1 MEIEMKKLLYVSWC
15 LLAASL
21 VFGAEC
27 RKYNRPYVSARER
40 NDPFQL
46 ENSLSRYV
54 VTWRYL
60 CPTPTQAAQLLIGM
74 PLPVHKTGFG
84 TREFTGITIN
94 GIDSRMLEPKKFE
107 IFNTKESS
115 GIDVHFN
122 FDGIPMIQRFSISD
136 SSPLLTMTW
145 LRGKGKPMGP
155 IKTMSIRFNAIPCAA
170 GRAAGSY
177 SREVV
182 SSLKVYSIRGSKL
195 NRQKLSA
202 QDGNLIFQD
211 AKYQSGKGKSF
222 AGPVL
227 LCPEWKSILSGT
239 AVFGT
244 QQEMHV
250 IFNLDPKAASW
261 SFGMLE
267 SEIKHSNTEFADFV
281 KKQGIAP

>member
-1 MEIEMKKLLYVSWC
+1 MVIEMKKLLYVSWC

-40 NDPFQL
+40 NEPFQL

-115 GIDVHFN
+115 GVDVYFN
-122 FDGIPMIQRFSISD
+122 FNGIPMIQRFSVSD

-145 LRGKGKPMGP
+145 LRGKGTPMRP
-155 IKTMSIRFNAIPCAA
+155 INTMSIRFTIMPCASGQA
-170 GRAAGSY
+170 RDSY

-182 SSLKVYSIRGSKL
+182 SKIRKYAAKPKI
-195 NRQKLSA
+195 RWRKQKITA
-202 QDGNLIFQD
+202 KDGCLIFQD
-211 AKYQSGKGKSF
+211 AKYQGSV
-222 AGPVL
+222 PNIQIIV
-227 LCPEWKSILSGT
+227 
-239 AVFGT
+239 
-244 QQEMHV
+244 
-250 IFNLDPKAASW
+250 KALATW
-261 SFGMLE
+261 HMWRAR
-267 SEIKHSNTEFADFV
+267 K
-281 KKQGIAP
+281 

>member
-1 MEIEMKKLLYVSWC
+1 MKNLLYVSWC

-40 NDPFQL
+40 NEPFQL

-60 CPTPTQAAQLLIGM
+60 CPTPTQSAQLLIGM

-115 GIDVHFN
+115 GVDVHYN
-122 FDGIPMIQRFSISD
+122 FDGIPMIQRFSVSD
-136 SSPLLTMTW
+136 SLPLLTMTW
-145 LRGKGKPMGP
+145 LRGKGKPVQPIRTMVVRFIITPCTAGP
-155 IKTMSIRFNAIPCAA
+155 AR
-170 GRAAGSY
+170 GSFA
-177 SREVV
+177 RQVV
-182 SSLKVYSIRGSKL
+182 SAQKVYSAGQNGGMLK
-195 NRQKLSA
+195 QKLSA
-202 QDGNLIFQD
+202 KDGCLIFQD
-211 AKYQSGKGKSF
+211 ARHEGGKGKTYGS
-222 AGPVL
+222 PVL
-227 LCPEWKSILSGT
+227 LRPDWKSIRSGQ
-239 AVFGT
+239 VRFGN
-244 QQEMHV
+244 QPNV
-250 IFNLDPKAASW
+250 SVNFILDPKASSW

-267 SEIKHSNTEFADFV
+267 TEIKHTNAEFADFV
-281 KKQGIAP
+281 KKQGIIP